1 MVKQLNERFKNL
13 LERVTNRTDKIYE
26 EFEEKQRR
34 LKKRIEEANE
44 KVHDEYIENWKKIE
58 MRAQKVQ
65 DEFEAKTKKIENRM
79 DESNNR
85 ILDEFQEAI
94 MKSLGV
100 AEKMRDN
107 LLRDI
112 EKAPKHT
119 IMGGDE
125 LSITVREVPNPE
137 TFLPEFKETGRM
149 DFVNHYL
156 EYKFQSRFRGNH
168 TGRTWEYNVNE
179 QKYKFRDS
187 TEIIDIMLGTM
198 PEFNK
203 CFLTG
208 PGFEFFRANSED
220 FIQHIEPLNNR
231 TIKQF
236 LIYMHNKLPPLR
248 T

>member
-1 MVKQLNERFKNL
+1 MVRDFQGRFHNI
-13 LERVTNRTDKIYE
+13 LERAQRMTEQICDKFQDKNRKIQSRIEDQLDKLKDQIEEKARKMTNR
-26 EFEEKQRR
+26 F
-34 LKKRIEEANE
+34 EEANE
-44 KVHDEYIENWKKIE
+44 KLFDEFREAMENNLRVIEN
-58 MRAQKVQ
+58 
-65 DEFEAKTKKIENRM
+65 
-79 DESNNR
+79 
-85 ILDEFQEAI
+85 
-94 MKSLGV
+94 
-100 AEKMRDN
+100 MRDT
-107 LLRDI
+107 LCRDL

-125 LSITVREVPNPE
+125 MSITIRTIPNPE
-137 TFLPEFKETGRM
+137 TFLPEFKETGRL